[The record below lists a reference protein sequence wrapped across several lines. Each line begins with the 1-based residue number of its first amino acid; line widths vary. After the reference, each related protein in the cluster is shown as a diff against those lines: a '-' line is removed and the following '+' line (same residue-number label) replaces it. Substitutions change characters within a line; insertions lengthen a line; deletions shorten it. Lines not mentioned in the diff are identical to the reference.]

1 MTELIEYYAMCITEA
16 ERNIENI
23 VNYFQLKIKDLNSHY
38 KKVIDKHR
46 VEFLT
51 PTPVILPHPQS
62 KQLGAIEV
70 TLQTLNIPE
79 P

>member
-23 VNYFQLKIKDLNSHY
+23 VNYFQLKIKDLNNHY

-46 VEFLT
+46 VELLT
-51 PTPVILPHPQS
+51 PSPVNFQSLQS
-62 KQLGAIEV
+62 K
-70 TLQTLNIPE
+70 
-79 P
+79 

>member
-1 MTELIEYYAMCITEA
+1 MLRVMTELIEYYAMCITEA

-46 VEFLT
+46 IELLT
-51 PTPVILPHPQS
+51 PTPVILHLPQS
-62 KQLGAIEV
+62 K
-70 TLQTLNIPE
+70 
-79 P
+79 